1 MYVCADRGRD
11 SQRRRTALL
20 SVVVPDLY
28 ANVCMCVRVC
38 ECVRAPHGV
47 VLRGEMIVAL
57 THQLL
62 FHGCLVKKL
71 VDLITGDGGWEGT
84 RPRVAV

>member
-1 MYVCADRGRD
+1 M
-11 SQRRRTALL
+11 SSRRRMFMQMCA
-20 SVVVPDLY
+20 
-28 ANVCMCVRVC
+28 CVRA
-38 ECVRAPHGV
+38 RAPHGV

-57 THQLL
+57 TLQLL

-71 VDLITGDGGWEGT
+71 VDLITGGGGWEGT

>member
-1 MYVCADRGRD
+1 MLERVFMQD
-11 SQRRRTALL
+11 
-20 SVVVPDLY
+20 
-28 ANVCMCVRVC
+28 VRVGC
-38 ECVRAPHGV
+38 MRARARAPHGV

-57 THQLL
+57 TLQLL

-71 VDLITGDGGWEGT
+71 VDLITSSGGREGT

>member
-1 MYVCADRGRD
+1 MLMSVC
-11 SQRRRTALL
+11 
-20 SVVVPDLY
+20 
-28 ANVCMCVRVC
+28 VC
-38 ECVRAPHGV
+38 APHGV

-57 THQLL
+57 TLQLL

-71 VDLITGDGGWEGT
+71 VDLITVGGGWEGT

>member
-1 MYVCADRGRD
+1 MYIYIYREREEKNGAAQCCCGR
-11 SQRRRTALL
+11 SLCKC
-20 SVVVPDLY
+20 VH
-28 ANVCMCVRVC
+28 MCV
-38 ECVRAPHGV
+38 CVRTPRGV

-71 VDLITGDGGWEGT
+71 VDLITGSGGWEGT